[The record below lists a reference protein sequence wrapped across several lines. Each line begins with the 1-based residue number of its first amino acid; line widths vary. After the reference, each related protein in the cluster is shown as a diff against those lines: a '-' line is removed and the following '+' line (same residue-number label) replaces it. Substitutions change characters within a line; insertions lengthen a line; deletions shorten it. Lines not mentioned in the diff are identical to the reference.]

1 MEPGAGPTKCSGP
14 RPRLTAAKPR
24 SLSPFWFCHFR
35 KHSFLLGGGD
45 SAAPRPCPVTPPPPG
60 RARAGSPSHPSQ
72 AGPHSLTSSQT
83 PARRPEGEGRLLAG
97 QGALS
102 AWWWGVPAARALPQR
117 QGELAWLRE
126 VSASARAADMLCL
139 EPRVRHFGVQMVT
152 APCSQPLPA
161 ECTPCAPPPFTSCIL
176 QARDIPS
183 GHPNEPYSSPVALQS
198 RLKAPPVR
206 NVPLELLPDRL
217 TQQS

>member
-1 MEPGAGPTKCSGP
+1 MLRT
-14 RPRLTAAKPR
+14 TATA
-24 SLSPFWFCHFR
+24 
-35 KHSFLLGGGD
+35 D
-45 SAAPRPCPVTPPPPG
+45 S
-60 RARAGSPSHPSQ
+60 SQ
-72 AGPHSLTSSQT
+72 ASFPQPLKAPSGSATSGNTASFWAEGTQLPPAPVPSRPHPQEGP
-83 PARRPEGEGRLLAG
+83 G
-97 QGALS
+97 Q
-102 AWWWGVPAARALPQR
+102 GVPATPPRPAHTPSPAARHLPGGRKGRGLCWQGKGHCLRGGGGCRQPGHSLSAKESLHGSVRSALQ
-117 QGELAWLRE
+117 QGQEQ
-126 VSASARAADMLCL
+126 MLCL
-139 EPRVRHFGVQMVT
+139 EPRVQHFGVQMVT